1 MSKSRERKKP
11 SLSAYEQG
19 IRLLSMRDHSVAEL
33 RRKLIQRKFLME
45 EIDEALAR
53 MIERKFLDDARTS
66 RLWAEQELRRP
77 GQGRTKAL
85 NRMLEHGLSR
95 EHAEAALNELWD
107 RDLEREHARSTLTRM
122 TASIQPHELRSR
134 KTQASLARRLSS
146 RGFDRELIHELLS
159 QIDGTESDSL

>member
-1 MSKSRERKKP
+1 MNKSRKRNQP

-33 RRKLIQRKFLME
+33 RRKLIQRKFPQD
-45 EIDEALAR
+45 EIDEALER
-53 MIERKFLDDARTS
+53 MIERKFLDDVRTA
-66 RLWAEQELRRP
+66 RLWAEQELKRP

-85 NRMLEHGLSR
+85 NRMQEHGLSR

-107 RDLEREHARSTLTRM
+107 RDLEREHARTTLTRL

-134 KTQASLARRLSS
+134 KTQASLARRLTS
-146 RGFDRELIHELLS
+146 RGFDRDLIRELLS
-159 QIDGTESDSL
+159 HLGGTESDRL